1 MITLWRIIL
10 AGSRNFMRNAWLST
24 AATAVMTITLVI
36 SLFSFA
42 SNSALTATIRGIVNK
57 IDVSIYFDDATSVE
71 QIKNVQQRLQGIENV
86 ESVQYISKVDALEEF
101 KEQNKNDP
109 TLLSGLSEGDN
120 PLPASL
126 RIKTK
131 DQQRIQEVI
140 NVLDGG
146 DIKPLLDKKTPYT
159 YTGEKKATIDR
170 IVNVSNFLKTS
181 GLVATFIFLTISI
194 LVIFNT
200 IRMAIFTRRSE
211 IEIMKLVG
219 ATNWFIRGPFIFEAI
234 LYGVIAAVVAL
245 AICYS
250 LLPFAPALAG
260 FIPDIQN
267 TIDFFH
273 NYPLVVIALEL
284 LLGIVIGAFSSL
296 LAMTRYLKL

>member
-1 MITLWRIIL
+1 MVTLWRIIL
-10 AGSRNFMRNAWLST
+10 AGTRNFMRNAWLST
-24 AATAVMTITLVI
+24 AATAVMTITLII

-42 SNSALTATIRGIVNK
+42 SNSALTATIRGIVEK
-57 IDVSIYFDDATSVE
+57 IDVSVYFDDSASVD
-71 QIKNVQQRLQGIENV
+71 QIQTVQERLQRLENV
-86 ESVQYISKVDALEEF
+86 ESVKYVSKDEALEEF
-101 KEQNKNDP
+101 RKENANDP
-109 TLLSGLSEGDN
+109 ALLSGIAEGEN

-131 DQQRIQEVI
+131 DPKLIQMVI
-140 NVLDGG
+140 DELNSA

-170 IVNVSNFLKTS
+170 IVSVSNFLKTA
-181 GLVATFIFLTISI
+181 GLVASFVFLTISI

-219 ATNWFIRGPFIFEAI
+219 ATNWFIRGPFIFEAA
-234 LYGVIAAVVAL
+234 LYGIIAAIIALVVAY
-245 AICYS
+245 A
-250 LLPFAPALAG
+250 LLPFAPALVN

-267 TIDFFH
+267 TVDFFK
-273 NYPLVVIALEL
+273 NYPLAVILMEL
-284 LLGIVIGAFSSL
+284 LLGIFIGALSSV
-296 LAMTRYLKL
+296 LALTRYLKL